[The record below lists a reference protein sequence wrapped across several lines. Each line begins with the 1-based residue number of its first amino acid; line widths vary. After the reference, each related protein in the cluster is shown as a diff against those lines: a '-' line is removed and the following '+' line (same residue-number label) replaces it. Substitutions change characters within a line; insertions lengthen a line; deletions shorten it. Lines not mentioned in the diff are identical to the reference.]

1 MNPSIQIGTACSQP
15 GAITY
20 GTFDAVPLPTGGADT
35 FPIVIAQGRGG
46 ARPVLWVTGT
56 IHGGEFDGLAT
67 IHQLITP
74 ELVERLSGTV
84 IAVPTLNPAG
94 LRTHERSPYYLYGR
108 DPNRLFPAMSGTLDE
123 NDTAFPSALE
133 MAYTRLFERIAA
145 TGDYL
150 IDLHNY
156 GAISIPFAFR
166 DPVFYHD
173 GHDKGLARK
182 LQETVGAM
190 LKAMG
195 LTIVNEYVS
204 AQYIKLHLHRS
215 VSGAALNTARIPAV
229 TVELGG
235 QRVVN
240 VRHVHAAAAGIRNVM
255 RWAGMLPD
263 PFEPIREVPVIDLGH
278 PVRRIQHPRVTT
290 ACIVQHLV
298 QPGERVERGQPVARM
313 VDVFGRPVEPDDGV
327 LRTELDGFVLG
338 LYPSLAHYPN
348 EAVLGLAVRDDNNLV
363 QPIPR
368 A

>member
-1 MNPSIQIGTACSQP
+1 
-15 GAITY
+15 
-20 GTFDAVPLPTGGADT
+20 
-35 FPIVIAQGRGG
+35 
-46 ARPVLWVTGT
+46 
-56 IHGGEFDGLAT
+56 
-67 IHQLITP
+67 
-74 ELVERLSGTV
+74 
-84 IAVPTLNPAG
+84 
-94 LRTHERSPYYLYGR
+94 HERSPYYLYGR

-133 MAYTRLFERIAA
+133 MAYARLFERIAA

-156 GAISIPFAFR
+156 GAVSIPFAFR
-166 DPVFYHD
+166 DPVFYRD
-173 GHDKGLARK
+173 GRDKGVARK

-195 LTIVNEYVS
+195 LTVVNEYVS

-240 VRHVHAAAAGIRNVM
+240 VRHVRAAAAGIRNVM

-263 PFEPIREVPVIDLGH
+263 PVEPIRDVPVIDLGH

-313 VDVFGRPVEPDDGV
+313 VDVFGRPVETSDGV
-327 LRTELDGFVLG
+327 LCTEFDGFVLG

-348 EAVLGLAVRDDNNLV
+348 EAVLGLAVRDDSSLV

-368 A
+368 S